1 MRKIRNIII
10 VLLLFTVVYADS
22 QTTER
27 ARDWGI
33 EFNGNPGTNNAITD
47 VDRLEVGYKTLITG
61 EGKLISGKGPVR
73 TGVTVI
79 LPKGKTDAEYTVGYF
94 VFNGNGE
101 VTGTSFIKDYGKNR
115 GPIGITNTYSV
126 GVVRDAI
133 GEWNTMNFG
142 TGGEHDFSFGLPI
155 VGETFD
161 GSLND
166 INGLHV
172 KKKHV
177 FEALNNASGGP
188 VAEGN
193 VGGGTGM
200 VCYWFKGGTGT
211 SSRVVEIGEQTYTVG
226 VLVQANFGYRS
237 RLSIRGIPIG
247 EMLKDTLMPGKKQDG
262 SLITVVATDAPLT
275 PSQLNLVAKRVTLGT
290 ARTGTIG
297 TSGSG
302 DIFLALSTAG
312 IGKKSNTEMQ
322 MNYLTDR
329 ALNRIF
335 LATVQ
340 ATEEAIINTLVAAED
355 MVGVND
361 NAFYALPKNEVVRI
375 VDEYNKLCKKF
386 MND

>member
-1 MRKIRNIII
+1 MKKIQIRIIA
-10 VLLLFTVVYADS
+10 LFLFTVVSAAS

-33 EFNGNPGTNNAITD
+33 EFNGSPGINNAITD
-47 VDRLEVGYKTLITG
+47 VDGLEVGYKTLITG
-61 EGKLISGKGPVR
+61 EGKLINGKGPVR

-79 LPKGKTDAEYTVGYF
+79 LPKGKSDAEYKVGYF

-133 GEWNTMNFG
+133 GEWNAMNFG
-142 TGGEHDFSFGLPI
+142 DGGEHDFSFGLPI

-166 INGLHV
+166 INGFHV

-177 FEALNNASGGP
+177 FEALDNANGGP

-193 VGGGTGM
+193 MGGGTGM

-211 SSRVVEIGEQTYTVG
+211 ASRVVQIGEQTYTVG

-247 EMLKDTLMPGKKQDG
+247 EML
-262 SLITVVATDAPLT
+262 
-275 PSQLNLVAKRVTLGT
+275 
-290 ARTGTIG
+290 
-297 TSGSG
+297 
-302 DIFLALSTAG
+302 
-312 IGKKSNTEMQ
+312 
-322 MNYLTDR
+322 
-329 ALNRIF
+329 
-335 LATVQ
+335 
-340 ATEEAIINTLVAAED
+340 
-355 MVGVND
+355 
-361 NAFYALPKNEVVRI
+361 
-375 VDEYNKLCKKF
+375 
-386 MND
+386 